1 MELKINIYK
10 DYLVYLVL
18 FFLIQLWTIPH
29 TIAARYICEVLL
41 LILIFSS
48 RLEWKLILGKSKLL
62 VLFFAYLLIQLFFF
76 STDLKTGLKGF
87 KSEWMQFIVFSI
99 IGAGAGLYFAKQKTS
114 NLLLYFGIAFLVV
127 PLIHLILSLFKFIEA
142 GVIPWGYWGIN
153 DHHADLGYKTL
164 LASIFLS
171 TFLFFET
178 KKKLL
183 TWICILLLIAC
194 IASPLIAQSRAGVI
208 FVLLSLLFV
217 FLIYVFIFQSRR
229 SLRLKDFLILIMGL
243 FFVGLI
249 IKSGISADPNRWGG
263 MISRALVGFHG
274 DPNLVYC
281 NGIENLRSAILAEGI
296 AITPQIESGIK
307 SVEDGDG
314 ARIMAARSGLLMAAE
329 NPMGINGSKQAYQTA
344 ITQYCQK
351 PPAIFIPHT
360 HNGWIDTA
368 LAIGIP
374 GALLLLLIMLN
385 YATQGFRMIRSG
397 SRTNPFAIA
406 LFVSAAIWILRG
418 ILDSTLRDHML
429 EMQAFTFAL
438 LLVLA
443 ILFHKEN
450 VSNLNL
456 SDKSPG

>member
-1 MELKINIYK
+1 MELKLNRYK

-18 FFLIQLWTIPH
+18 FCLIQLWTVPH
-29 TIAARYICEVLL
+29 TIAARYVCEGLL

-48 RLEWKLILGKSKLL
+48 RLEWNLILGKTKLL
-62 VLFFAYLLIQLFFF
+62 VLFFAYLVIQLFFF
-76 STDLKTGLKGF
+76 STDLKTGLRGF
-87 KSEWMQFIVFSI
+87 KSEWMHFIVFSI

-127 PLIHLILSLFKFIEA
+127 PLIHLILSLFKFVEA
-142 GVIPWGYWGIN
+142 GAIPWGYWGIN

-164 LASIFLS
+164 FASIFLS
-171 TFLFFET
+171 TFLFFEA
-178 KKKLL
+178 KNRLL
-183 TWICILLLIAC
+183 AWLSALLLIAC
-194 IASPLIAQSRAGVI
+194 IISPLIAQSRGGVI

-217 FLIYVFIFQSRR
+217 FVSFIAISKLRR
-229 SLRLKDFLILIMGL
+229 SFRLRDLFILMMSLI
-243 FFVGLI
+243 FVSLI
-249 IKSGISADPNRWGG
+249 IKVGIAADPSRWGG
-263 MISRALVGFHG
+263 IASRALVGFHG

-281 NGIENLRSAILAEGI
+281 NGIESLRNALLAEGVT
-296 AITPQIESGIK
+296 ITPQIESGIK

-344 ITQYCQK
+344 ITQFCQK
-351 PPAIFIPHT
+351 PPAIFISHT

-374 GALLLLLIMLN
+374 GALLLLLVMLN
-385 YATQGFRMIRSG
+385 YAAQGFRMIKAGGRI
-397 SRTNPFAIA
+397 NPFAVA
-406 LFVSAAIWILRG
+406 LFISAIVWVFRG
-418 ILDSTLRDHML
+418 ILDSTLRDHIL

-443 ILFHKEN
+443 TQFHKEY
-450 VSNLNL
+450 
-456 SDKSPG
+456 DIKAKPIKSAA